1 MMAFDA
7 GVGRAAGDPGNT
19 RVFALLDD
27 CAPGEASADAPVC
40 RSRLYT
46 AFSHER
52 ICTDPGRLDA
62 LLAEVDADLRTGLHA
77 LLLADYE
84 WGVRLQCPAKRT
96 GGGALRILLFREL
109 RRLFPEQVAAWLQ
122 QQDDGRADPGVAGI
136 ANVRSSV
143 TRDAFD
149 DAITR
154 IHAALHDGDSY
165 QVNYTYRLAFEMF
178 GSAPALYRRLRAR
191 QPVSFG
197 ALLALPDGTHV
208 LSLSPELFVEHR
220 GGTIVA
226 RPMKGTAPR
235 ENEAQLDARQARAL
249 ATDDKNRAEN
259 LMIVDLLRN
268 DLGKIARTGSVRVPA
283 LFAVEPYASVWQ
295 MTSTVHARVRDEI
308 RFADVLRALFPCGS
322 ITGAPKVRTMAL
334 IESIETTPR
343 GLYTGAIGWLDTPA
357 DAHTL
362 GDFCLSVAI
371 RTLVL
376 EPRSAP
382 DMGVDVRA
390 GTFGVGAGIVLDSVA
405 HDEYFECALK
415 ARFLTE
421 ADPGFQLFETMYATR
436 DGVRHVDLHVA
447 RIERS
452 AHYFGFPFEA
462 SVFAARLAKDC
473 AALTPG
479 GAYRMRATLRKD
491 GVIDVSA
498 APLLPLAP
506 SPVRVLLADDHGMA
520 APDPDDPLLRHKT
533 TCRNAYDQAWR
544 LAETHHAFDL
554 LFFNRRGELTE
565 GGRSTVFVQIDGRWV
580 TPPLASGVLPGV
592 MRSVLLADP
601 AWQAIERPITRADFE
616 RRDALVVCNALRGAM
631 PAQLLRR

>member
-1 MMAFDA
+1 MMAADA
-7 GVGRAAGDPGNT
+7 GAGRAAGNPDST

-27 CAPGEASADAPVC
+27 CVPGEALADAPAC

-52 ICTDPGRLDA
+52 TCTDPGRLDA
-62 LLAEVDADLRTGLHA
+62 VLAEVDADLRTGLHA

-84 WGVRLQCPAKRT
+84 WGVRLQCPAKQS

-109 RRLFPEQVAAWLQ
+109 RRLSSEQVAAWLQ
-122 QQDDGRADPGVAGI
+122 QQDGGRADPGVAGI

-154 IHAALHDGDSY
+154 IHAALRDGDSY

-191 QPVSFG
+191 QPVPFG

-226 RPMKGTAPR
+226 RPMKGTASR
-235 ENEAQLDARQARAL
+235 ANDKQLDARQARAL
-249 ATDDKNRAEN
+249 AADEKNRAEN

-283 LFAVEPYASVWQ
+283 LFALEPYASVWQ

-308 RFADVLRALFPCGS
+308 GFADVLRALFPCGS

-343 GLYTGAIGWLDTPA
+343 GLYTGAIGWLDPAA
-357 DAHTL
+357 DARPL

-376 EPRSAP
+376 EPRSTSG
-382 DMGVDVRA
+382 MGANVQA
-390 GTFGVGAGIVLDSVA
+390 GTLGVGAGIVLDSVA
-405 HDEYFECALK
+405 HDEYLECALK

-436 DGVRHVDLHVA
+436 EGVRHEALHVA
-447 RIERS
+447 RVERS
-452 AHYFGFPFEA
+452 ARYFGFPFEA
-462 SVFAARLAKDC
+462 GVFAARLAKAC
-473 AALTPG
+473 AALAPG

-506 SPVRVLLADDHGMA
+506 GPVRVMLAADHGMA
-520 APDPDDPLLRHKT
+520 APYPDDPLLRHKT
-533 TCRNAYDQAWR
+533 TCRDAYDRAWR

-565 GGRSTVFVQIDGRWV
+565 GGRSTVFVRIDGRWV

-601 AWQAIERPITRADFE
+601 AWQAIEQPITRADFE
-616 RRDALVVCNALRGAM
+616 RRDALVVCNALRGVM
-631 PAQLLRR
+631 PAQLLRF